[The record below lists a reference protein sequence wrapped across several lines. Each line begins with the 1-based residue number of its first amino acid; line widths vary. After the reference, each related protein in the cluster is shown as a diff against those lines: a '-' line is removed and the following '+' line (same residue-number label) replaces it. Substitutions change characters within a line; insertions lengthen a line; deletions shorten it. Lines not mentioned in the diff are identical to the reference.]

1 MMYYMMSADGRRIGP
16 VEARELVSY
25 GLTRDSLVWR
35 KDFSEWVPASR
46 VPELNS
52 LLSSIPPEPQ
62 DSEEPPAPPS
72 GSNNYQQTN
81 RPPQSG
87 APFVNQSFS
96 QQQCGN
102 MTRPDNYMVWSI
114 LATVLCCLPLGIVS
128 IVYSGKVNDYW
139 EQGRSVEAKEASDK
153 AKMWAMIAA
162 GGGLLSSMIGFFM
175 LIAFS

>member
-1 MMYYMMSADGRRIGP
+1 MGIF
-16 VEARELVSY
+16 LLTIL
-25 GLTRDSLVWR
+25 GLIIVAIVFGFFIISVAL
-35 KDFSEWVPASR
+35 K
-46 VPELNS
+46 
-52 LLSSIPPEPQ
+52 
-62 DSEEPPAPPS
+62 S

-81 RPPQSG
+81 RPPQPG

-96 QQQCGN
+96 QQQCGS

-162 GGGLLSSMIGFFM
+162 GGGLLSSMIGFFI